1 MDSLD
6 FNKISISKAY
16 NFKNIN
22 GKYCHVN
29 YNEIPDNTGK
39 LEFETTGTIAF
50 DVNKS
55 YPKPN
60 LFIYINKDLEEF
72 ENSLKKRLTQL
83 VSNNSNYIYG
93 EYLDLSVCSD
103 FYCSPHKTI
112 QKGKKM
118 LDVLKLKII
127 SNENI
132 PPELSRNKVVK
143 LKVHV
148 SGMWFSENSFG
159 PYFNVNEFEILEKE
173 KKSYFLEDPDSEIDL

>member
-6 FNKISISKAY
+6 FNKVSISKAY

-22 GKYCHVN
+22 GKYCHIN
-29 YNEIPDNTGK
+29 YDETK
-39 LEFETTGTIAF
+39 LEFEITGTIAF
-50 DVNKS
+50 DVNKN

-60 LFIYINKDLEEF
+60 LFIYLTKEIEEF

-83 VSNNSNYIYG
+83 VSNNSKYIYG
-93 EYLDLSVCSD
+93 EYLDLAVSSD

-112 QKGKKM
+112 QKGKKF

-127 SNENI
+127 LNENI
-132 PPELSRNKVVK
+132 PEELPRNKLVK
-143 LKVHV
+143 MKVHV
-148 SGMWFSENSFG
+148 SGMWFAENSYG
-159 PYFNVNEFEILEKE
+159 PYFNVTNIEVLEKE